1 MQRLA
6 FRAFLL
12 FGLLGAIVAR
22 ANDDSVTARA
32 IPFDSM
38 TPTNALLVHGVT
50 DHYTLRREYPAEEF
64 KARIIVFEYLVDHM
78 DACSALAQQAGLI
91 TYRATSDAN
100 GRSHAEDHA
109 GAGGYLLNVYAG
121 AGKRIIYVEGTQH
134 GLFDVHGRGVAV
146 VDYHAK
152 AGEAIEY
159 TRAAF
164 VKVDNVVL
172 AELAEMF
179 SVFLRGTVDSH
190 FTHVLR
196 NPVVLSEKAQV
207 EPQTLLDQIGQMT
220 EADQHLLAPLVGLV
234 RSNTPTG
241 LADANPAR

>member
-1 MQRLA
+1 MQRGA
-6 FRAFLL
+6 FCAFLL
-12 FGLLGAIVAR
+12 FGLLGAIVVR
-22 ANDDSVTARA
+22 ADDDTVASRV

-38 TPTNALLVHGVT
+38 AATNAMLVHGVT

-64 KARIIVFEYLVDHM
+64 KARIVLFEYLVDHM

-91 TYRATSDAN
+91 TYRASSDAD
-100 GRSHAEDHA
+100 GHSHAEDHA

-121 AGKRIIYVEGTQH
+121 VGKRIIYVEGTQH

-152 AGEAIEY
+152 AGEVIEY

-196 NPVVLSEKAQV
+196 NPIVLSGRAQL
-207 EPQTLLDQIGQMT
+207 EPQKLLDQIGQMS
-220 EADQHLLAPLVGLV
+220 EADQHLLAPFVGLV
-234 RSNTPTG
+234 RSNAAAG